1 MSNGRWNLDAEPEDD
16 TSSERPAPT
25 LVSMHFIQ
33 TALRRR
39 RLACVLAGVLGLLA
53 AGAFLLVF
61 PLPQQARSTLV
72 LAYDP
77 AVDPS
82 RAMATNVSLLQTRTV
97 AAQVID
103 ELDLAMPPEDFLK
116 SFVVVAES
124 SDLMT
129 LTLSAPTDAEAVR
142 RLEGLT
148 AVYLRFR
155 AAQLSQQSQTF
166 TTGLQVRIGELQKD
180 AQQLSTEIDRLREQ
194 GSEANRNRLDELVT
208 QRSYVNDRVQALQ
221 QQVEDTTL
229 RNSSV
234 VASSRIVDPPAAL
247 PGLAKRTVALILASG
262 LIGGT
267 AIGCGTVLFFAIT
280 SDKLRRR
287 ADVAAALGVPVAV
300 SIGRI
305 TPVSALWR
313 WLPPIAAVDRR
324 RAGNR
329 QRLTRAVEDELLART
344 PARIV
349 VAGLDST
356 AELGTAVADLAAGL
370 AARDHPT
377 TVLDLTEQGSETLTA
392 ALWASGQAVGP
403 SVLRPRGVPA
413 LAQSAGDLLPVGH
426 WDDGDGALPVPLS
439 DVVLVLADL
448 DPSVGVDHLTEWADR
463 VVLVVTAGRSSV
475 EKIRTVSEMLRDAG
489 LDLRF
494 AVLLRTERT
503 DESSG
508 LAPLE
513 NPAPVPLREPAQ
525 PAAPAAARTEAR

>member
-1 MSNGRWNLDAEPEDD
+1 MSTGRWNLAAELEDDD
-16 TSSERPAPT
+16 TSSQRPAPT
-25 LVSMHFIQ
+25 LVSMHFIR

-39 RLACVLAGVLGLLA
+39 QLACVLAGVLGLLA

-61 PLPQQARSTLV
+61 PLPHQARATLV

-77 AVDPS
+77 EVDPS

-103 ELDLAMPPEDFLK
+103 ELDVAMLPEDFLK
-116 SFVVVAES
+116 SFVVEAES
-124 SDLMT
+124 SELMT

-148 AVYLRFR
+148 AVYLGFR

-166 TTGLQVRIGELQKD
+166 TNGLQDRIGQLEDDAKELNTQID
-180 AQQLSTEIDRLREQ
+180 ALRAQ
-194 GSEANRNRLDELVT
+194 GADANRNRLDELVT
-208 QRSYVNDRVQALQ
+208 QRSYVNSRIQALQ

-234 VASSRIVDPPAAL
+234 VAASRVVDPPAAL
-247 PGLAKRTVALILASG
+247 PGLAKRAVVLVLASG
-262 LIGGT
+262 LIGGV
-267 AIGCGTVLFFAIT
+267 AVGCGTVLLFAIT

-300 SIGRI
+300 SVGRI
-305 TPVSALWR
+305 TPVSPLWR
-313 WLPPIAAVDRR
+313 WLPPLAAVDHR
-324 RAGNR
+324 RAENR
-329 QRLTRAVEDELLART
+329 QRLARAVEDELLASS

-349 VAGLDST
+349 VAGLDNT
-356 AELGTAVADLAAGL
+356 RELGTAVADLAAGL
-370 AARDHPT
+370 AAREYPT
-377 TVLDLTEQGSETLTA
+377 TVLDLTERGSETLTK
-392 ALWASGQAVGP
+392 ALWADGPADGP

-413 LAQSAGDLLPVGH
+413 LAQGAGDLLPVGH
-426 WDDGDGALPVPLS
+426 WSDSDGALPVPLS

-475 EKIRTVSEMLRDAG
+475 EKVRTVSEMLRAGG

-494 AVLLRTERT
+494 AALLRSERT

-508 LAPLE
+508 LTAVE
-513 NPAPVPLREPAQ
+513 SPAPVPLREPAQ
-525 PAAPAAARTEAR
+525 PAGPAVRTEAR